1 METYNYK
8 DNVKNAIIEY
18 MKNNPDFNLEE
29 EESYNNLM
37 NSDDITGTLSGSY
50 TIDREKAKQNI
61 SGNEYLIYDLVNND
75 YATYEEIGKYLSEAN
90 YEKIDVVIRC
100 YVFNKVID
108 RAIEEYNRI
117 WRNKKW
123 IQ

>member
-117 WRNKKW
+117 WRNKK
-123 IQ
+123 